1 MSELQTVD
9 SVEALINWLS
19 QRDEIAA
26 VVPQLKNTGEIQ
38 ISDEQKFGAD
48 QDAWPVPSRAIQ
60 LSRDG
65 GTPQIYLESDA
76 LRVELRLYGAT
87 YSDAQIVYSALVKAL
102 RSFNR
107 ETVPTEFGLAL
118 IYLFNLSTSPSRFI
132 DPDVK
137 VPCLLL
143 FADAEVSEIDAAI

>member
-1 MSELQTVD
+1 MTELQMID
-9 SVEALINWLS
+9 PIEALINWLS

-26 VVPQLKNTGEIQ
+26 VVPQVGNTGEIQ
-38 ISDEQKFGAD
+38 ISDEQKFGAGVD
-48 QDAWPVPSRAIQ
+48 DWPVPSRAIQ
-60 LSRDG
+60 LSRDS
-65 GTPQIYLESDA
+65 GTPQIYLESQA
-76 LRVELRLYGAT
+76 LRAELRLYGST
-87 YSDAQIVYSALVKAL
+87 YSDAEIVHSALVRSL

-118 IYLFNLSTSPSRFI
+118 IYLFNLSTAPSRFI

-143 FADAEVSEIDAAI
+143 FAEAEISELDASI